1 MNSLGAS
8 VLSTEEG
15 KAKYDQ
21 TMLNVLSDKQ
31 VLAWIL
37 KRFVSEY
44 EHLPLEE
51 IETKYIEPETILVS
65 KAGVSRDSSGSK
77 GFQRKTPR
85 RRKEPSITILFFRHI
100 IREMSRKRSGSISIW
115 KHRQTIIPAIRWR

>member
-1 MNSLGAS
+1 MRKYRKRGGTLLNSLGAS

-44 EHLPLEE
+44 
-51 IETKYIEPETILVS
+51 
-65 KAGVSRDSSGSK
+65 
-77 GFQRKTPR
+77 
-85 RRKEPSITILFFRHI
+85 
-100 IREMSRKRSGSISIW
+100 
-115 KHRQTIIPAIRWR
+115 

>member
-1 MNSLGAS
+1 MHLNNLSAS

-21 TMLNVLSDKQ
+21 AMLKVLSDKQ

-44 EHLPLEE
+44 EHLQLEE

-65 KAGVSRDSSGSK
+65 KAGVNRDSSVIK
-77 GFQRKTPR
+77 GLSEKDSSQKEGTVYYDIVFQAYYP
-85 RRKEPSITILFFRHI
+85 
-100 IREMSRKRSGSISIW
+100 GN
-115 KHRQTIIPAIRWR
+115 